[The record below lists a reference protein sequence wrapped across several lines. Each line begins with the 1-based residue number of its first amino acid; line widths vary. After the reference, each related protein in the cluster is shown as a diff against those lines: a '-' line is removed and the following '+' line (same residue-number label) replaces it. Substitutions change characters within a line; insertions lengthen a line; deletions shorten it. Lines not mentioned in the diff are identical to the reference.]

1 MITIIP
7 KEPFSFQEIL
17 NFLLGIPAEPLF
29 TVTKTSVTRALNID
43 GEKALFS
50 VNAHKDNLE
59 VSFLTPASQLTQ
71 AKIQAFVNEWL
82 DLDRDLVPFYQLA
95 QHDPLLKAAARQHQG
110 LRLVGIPDLFEA
122 LSWAIVGQQVNMTFA
137 QAQKRRLAEQYG
149 DCLEYQGQRF
159 LIFPGP
165 EKIAPLEPQELLPLQ
180 ISRRKGEYLIGVAQT
195 MVDGGLSKE
204 KLLSLPPQ
212 EMERALTSLRGIG
225 PWTANYVM
233 MKTLRVQSAF
243 PVDDVGLQN
252 AIGAALG
259 KGKPQREEVL
269 ALGQAWSGWEAYA
282 TYYLWRT
289 LYGFQ
294 K

>member
-1 MITIIP
+1 MITITP

-17 NFLLGIPAEPLF
+17 DFLLGIPAEPLF
-29 TVTKTSVTRALNID
+29 SVDKDYVTRALAIE
-43 GEKALFS
+43 GEKVLFR
-50 VNAHKDNLE
+50 
-59 VSFLTPASQLTQ
+59 VSGSETLFLKFLTPASPGAKAKVRGFVAEWFDLT
-71 AKIQAFVNEWL
+71 
-82 DLDRDLVPFYQLA
+82 RDLTPFYRLA
-95 QHDPLLKAAARQHQG
+95 AQDPLLRDSAARHRG

-137 QAQKRRLAEQYG
+137 QAQKRRLAENFGNYL
-149 DCLEYQGQRF
+149 DYQGQRF

-165 EKIAPLEPQELLPLQ
+165 EKIAYLEPKELLPLQ
-180 ISRRKGEYLIGVAQT
+180 ISQRKAEYLIGVAQEIT
-195 MVDGGLSKE
+195 SGRLSKD
-204 KLLSLPPQ
+204 KLLTLTPQ
-212 EMERALTSLRGIG
+212 EMERALTALRGIG

-259 KGKPQREEVL
+259 KGKPQREEVM

-289 LYGFQ
+289 LYGLQ

>member
-1 MITIIP
+1 MLALSP
-7 KEPFSFQEIL
+7 KAPFSFQEIL
-17 NFLLGIPAEPLF
+17 NFLLGMPAEPLF
-29 TVTKTSVTRALNID
+29 TVTKTSVTRALNIE

-50 VNAHKDNLE
+50 VSAHKDNLE
-59 VSFLTPASQLTQ
+59 IIFLTPSSQLTQ
-71 AKIQAFVNEWL
+71 SRIQAFVTEWL
-82 DLDRDLVPFYQLA
+82 DLDRDLTPFYQLA
-95 QHDPLLKAAARQHQG
+95 QQDPLLKEPASQHQG

-137 QAQKRRLAEQYG
+137 QAQKRRLAENFG
-149 DCLEYQGQRF
+149 DYLDYQGQHF

-180 ISRRKGEYLIGVAQT
+180 ISQRKGEYLIRVARAMQA
-195 MVDGGLSKE
+195 GNLSKE
-204 KLLSLPPQ
+204 RLRKLAP
-212 EMERALTSLRGIG
+212 EAMERELLAHRGIG